1 MKPSDPSSPPPEH
14 FIERRRYPRYPAP
27 QGLSLAV
34 LSVPQVVDLDIR
46 PATAMREGQD
56 RLQGRAE
63 GNGEQSIGGGID
75 TLIRTLRENRAKLI
89 ALGIQQMTVTAVRH
103 EK

>member
-1 MKPSDPSSPPPEH
+1 MDNTSPPKD
-14 FIERRRYPRYPAP
+14 FIERRKSPRYPAP

-34 LSVPQVVDLDIR
+34 LSVPEFVNTDIR
-46 PATAMREGQD
+46 PATAVGEGQD

-75 TLIRTLRENRAKLI
+75 TLIAVLRENRAKLD
-89 ALGIQQMTVTAVRH
+89 ALRIESLSVTAIKRH
-103 EK
+103 D

>member
-1 MKPSDPSSPPPEH
+1 MDNTSPPKD

-34 LSVPQVVDLDIR
+34 LSVPQGVDLDIR
-46 PATAMREGQD
+46 PAVPMGEGQD

-75 TLIRTLRENRAKLI
+75 TLIRTLRENRAKLA
-89 ALGIQQMTVTAVRH
+89 ALRIESLSVTAVKRH
-103 EK
+103 E

>member
-1 MKPSDPSSPPPEH
+1 MDNTSPPKD

-75 TLIRTLRENRAKLI
+75 TLIRTLRENRAKLA
-89 ALGIQQMTVTAVRH
+89 ALRIESLSVTAVKRH
-103 EK
+103 E

>member
-1 MKPSDPSSPPPEH
+1 MADSSPPKD

-34 LSVPQVVDLDIR
+34 LSVPQGVDLDIR
-46 PATAMREGQD
+46 PAVPVGEGQD

-75 TLIRTLRENRAKLI
+75 TLIRTLRENRAKLA
-89 ALGIQQMTVTAVRH
+89 ALRIESLSVTAVKRH
-103 EK
+103 D

>member
-1 MKPSDPSSPPPEH
+1 MDNTSPPKD
-14 FIERRRYPRYPAP
+14 FIERRKSPRYPPP

-34 LSVPQVVDLDIR
+34 LSVPQRVDLEIR
-46 PATAMREGQD
+46 PATPVGEGQD

-63 GNGEQSIGGGID
+63 GNGEQSIGSGID
-75 TLIRTLRENRAKLI
+75 TLIQTLRENRAKLI
-89 ALGIQQMTVTAVRH
+89 ALGIQQMTISAVRH

>member
-1 MKPSDPSSPPPEH
+1 MDNTSPPKD
-14 FIERRRYPRYPAP
+14 FIERRKHPRYPPP

-34 LSVPQVVDLDIR
+34 LSVPELVNTDIR
-46 PATAMREGQD
+46 PAVPVGEGQD

-75 TLIRTLRENRAKLI
+75 TLIRVLRENRAKLA
-89 ALGIQQMTVTAVRH
+89 ALRIESLSVTAVKRH
-103 EK
+103 D

>member
-1 MKPSDPSSPPPEH
+1 MDNTSPPKD

-34 LSVPQVVDLDIR
+34 LSVPQGVDLDIR
-46 PATAMREGQD
+46 PAVPVGEGQD

-75 TLIRTLRENRAKLI
+75 TLIRTLRENRAKLA
-89 ALGIQQMTVTAVRH
+89 ALRIESLSVTAVKRH
-103 EK
+103 D

>member
-1 MKPSDPSSPPPEH
+1 MDNTSPPKD

-75 TLIRTLRENRAKLI
+75 ELIRTLRDNRARLVE
-89 ALGIQQMTVTAVRH
+89 LGIAQLEIVAVKRH
-103 EK
+103 E